1 MNNTADKKENQDV
14 EEVTGELDLMELN
27 DLYEKYILVIDK
39 YYNSQT
45 ALAKSISKVSESV
58 RQLSKPN

>member
-45 ALAKSISKVSESV
+45 ALAKSISKVSESG